1 MKKKNKQKIYIK
13 NNFVNGVINIT
24 NYGYA
29 FVEVQ
34 GLKKD
39 IFIPKHKTHHAI
51 AGDLVC
57 VKYCIHK
64 SNNKIE
70 GEVIKIIKRKR
81 KYFVGILKI
90 KPKYG
95 VVIIHNNTIHI
106 DILIT
111 KNQLQG
117 YFNNEKVLVKLISW
131 PEYSKH
137 PLGKIIK
144 TFGYFGEYN
153 TELFS
158 LLEEYNIS
166 YEFSNK
172 VEKEAQKIAKDNQ
185 QDMKNR
191 RDMRNINTFTIDPID
206 AKDFDDAL
214 SIRKLNYNIW
224 EIGIHIA
231 DVTHYVKEGSILDKE
246 AYNRATSIYLV
257 GKVIPMLP
265 KILSDNLCSL
275 RPQQDKLSFS
285 SIFNIN
291 KQGTI
296 LKSWFGK
303 TIIRSNRRFTYE
315 EVQKI
320 IDEKKGEF
328 SEEIST
334 LFYLSKQLINKRLSN
349 GSVILDKLELKFH
362 LDQNNNPINIYF
374 EKNKKAHSLIEEFML
389 LANNKISE
397 FVSLTSQGLQSNN
410 IYIYRVHEKPDMN
423 KLLLLKRIIKPLGY
437 TLNINKNNI
446 KKSINKLLK
455 SIHGTS
461 QKNMIENLILRSM
474 SKAKYTTKNIGHY
487 GLSFLYYTHFTSPIR
502 RYSDIMAHRL
512 LNHYLLLNNI
522 EKKTQLQSTEYY
534 ERKSIYCSNKERIAV
549 DLEREFTKFL
559 QVKYLQK
566 FIGNT
571 FEGIITGFTDWNIYI
586 DLLLFQTEGII
597 RLKDITDDI
606 YILHSDKYSIT
617 GEKTKKMFYLGD
629 KILVKL
635 KKVNLEKKQITLD
648 WII

>member
-1 MKKKNKQKIYIK
+1 MKTKNQQKKNH
-13 NNFVNGVINIT
+13 FVNAVINIT

-29 FVEVQ
+29 FVEVK

-39 IFIPKHKTHHAI
+39 IFIPKHKTNHAI
-51 AGDLVC
+51 EGDLVY
-57 VKYCIHK
+57 VKYFIHK

-106 DILIT
+106 DIVIT
-111 KNQLQG
+111 KNQLKG
-117 YFNNEKVLVKLISW
+117 YCNDEKVLVKLISW
-131 PEYSKH
+131 PQHSKH

-144 TFGYFGEYN
+144 TFGVVGKYN
-153 TELFS
+153 TEFYS

-166 YEFSNK
+166 YEFSKK
-172 VEKEAQKIAKDNQ
+172 VEKEAKKIAKENQ
-185 QDMKNR
+185 KNLQNR
-191 RDMRNINTFTIDPID
+191 RDMRNINTFTIDPLD

-214 SIRKLNYNIW
+214 SIRKLHSDIW

-231 DVTHYVKEGSILDKE
+231 DVTHYVKEGSVLDKE
-246 AYNRATSIYLV
+246 AYTRATSIYLV

-275 RPQQDKLSFS
+275 RPKQDKLSFS
-285 SIFNIN
+285 SIFNID

-303 TIIRSNRRFTYE
+303 TIIRSKRRFTYE

-320 IDEKKGEF
+320 IDEKKGDF
-328 SEEIST
+328 YEEIHT
-334 LFYLSKQLINKRLSN
+334 LFCFSKKLIQKRLSN
-349 GSVILDKLELKFH
+349 GSVILDKLELKFN
-362 LDQNNNPINIYF
+362 LDTQNNPINIYF

-397 FVSLTSQGLQSNN
+397 FVSLTSQGLPSNN
-410 IYIYRVHEKPDMN
+410 IYIYRVHDQPDMK
-423 KLLLLKRIIKPLGY
+423 KLLILKKIIKPLGY
-437 TLNINKNNI
+437 SLNINKNNI
-446 KKSINKLLK
+446 KKSINQLLK

-461 QKNMIENLILRSM
+461 EKNMIENLILRSM
-474 SKAKYTTKNIGHY
+474 SKAKYTTQNIGHY

-512 LNHYLLLNNI
+512 LNHYLNDRD
-522 EKKTQLQSTEYY
+522 KQQLQLTEYY
-534 ERKSIYCSNKERIAV
+534 EKKLIYCSNKERIAV

-559 QVKYLQK
+559 QVKYLKQ

-571 FEGIITGFTDWNIYI
+571 FEGIITGFTDWNMYI
-586 DLLLFQTEGII
+586 ELLLFQTEGII
-597 RLKDITDDI
+597 RLKEIQDDI
-606 YILHSDKYSIT
+606 YILNSDKYSIT
-617 GEKTKKMFYLGD
+617 GEKTKKIFYLGD
-629 KILVKL
+629 KIVVKI

-648 WII
+648 WIIS